1 MNEESKS
8 GMSWL
13 GVLFVILV
21 VWAIFGG
28 GFGNWGNRGYNA
40 DNGCNRVS
48 NCQVE
53 RQEIIDSARTQYLIE
68 QQGATTR
75 NAVRDTQDALAE
87 QLRRQY
93 DANQAEK
100 IFDLKMEN
108 QSLKSER
115 FSQGLIGGLEK
126 QISDMYCAMGRRL
139 DSIECDMLKRP
150 QLSGVAVTSNGQL
163 VPAIWGNN
171 WNNCWNNG
179 SNRNI

>member
-1 MNEESKS
+1 MNDESKS

-21 VWAIFGG
+21 IWAIFGG
-28 GFGNWGNRGYNA
+28 GFGNWGNRGYNN
-40 DNGCNRVS
+40 DNGCSRVS

-53 RQEIIDSARTQYLIE
+53 RQEIIDSARTQYLTE
-68 QQGATTR
+68 QQGTAT
-75 NAVRDTQDALAE
+75 RDTVREAQSALSE

-115 FSQGLIGGLEK
+115 FSQSLIGGLEK
-126 QISDMYCAMGRRL
+126 QISDICCAFGRRL

-150 QLSGVAVTSNGQL
+150 QLSGVAITSTGQL
-163 VPAIWGNN
+163 VPAPWGNN
-171 WNNCWNNG
+171 WGCNNG
-179 SNRNI
+179 WNRNI